1 MKRESLEHCKMSHA
15 EIGKKGS
22 ALSSNEQREEYDQ
35 VAEQRF
41 LADVE
46 FTEML
51 KRP

>member
-1 MKRESLEHCKMSHA
+1 MKRESFEHGKMSQA
-15 EIGKKGS
+15 EIGKKGA
-22 ALSSNEQREEYDQ
+22 ALSSHVYREEYDQ
-35 VAEQRF
+35 VAEQQF